1 MEKELFNIRPFLEK
15 TYPVCELTDKM
26 RLEIEKLYIEM
37 LMIYYP
43 LRAQNCL
50 NSNHKKFFIEGIW
63 KSIIQCRQEGITK
76 DCLLFFENS
85 QSENREGD
93 YHNEEDY
100 NNEIDIKS
108 DLFSDIV
115 SANVLF
121 FLDNLKGEETYLA
134 EDKYINFILSYL

>member
-1 MEKELFNIRPFLEK
+1 
-15 TYPVCELTDKM
+15 
-26 RLEIEKLYIEM
+26 M

-76 DCLLFFENS
+76 DCLLFVENS